1 MSQHGNALTRLF
13 VKGSSVKSA
22 RAYKREQ
29 DNEISKMKRDTTR
42 CRNFAFQ
49 LAKRCNSD
57 DTRRFISSPCGEREA
72 TSILFHPLV
81 HPYFLSGPSNSI
93 LPDPWSSYSP
103 NTYPPSSHPYPR
115 EDRTRLTF
123 TRLTKEVRD
132 PLTLTTN
139 LKFRKSSKSLRPSE
153 SLAFHLSGKH
163 T

>member
-1 MSQHGNALTRLF
+1 
-13 VKGSSVKSA
+13 
-22 RAYKREQ
+22 
-29 DNEISKMKRDTTR
+29 MKRDTIR

-93 LPDPWSSYSP
+93 LP
-103 NTYPPSSHPYPR
+103 PPRSMVFLQPQHIPSFFHPYPR

-139 LKFRKSSKSLRPSE
+139 LRFRKSSKSLRPSE

-163 T
+163 TQGNVGNGRGLRQFPTRWTEIAT